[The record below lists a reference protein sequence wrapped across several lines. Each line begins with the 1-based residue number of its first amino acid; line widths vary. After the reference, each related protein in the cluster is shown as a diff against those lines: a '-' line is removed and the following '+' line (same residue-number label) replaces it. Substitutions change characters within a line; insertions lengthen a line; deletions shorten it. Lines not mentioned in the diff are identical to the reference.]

1 MTDDIEFAEQA
12 LISANADLLE
22 ECPPGCG
29 IMTLRVDW
37 MQRYSDAKS
46 KLETHYGRKIEAQ
59 KIDLGIKDE
68 IFHSMLREIAELR
81 DLDEVENIS
90 HLDLLGLLEMDYRLQ
105 MLAVCYGTPL
115 GSKRP
120 SNIVDTA
127 QCGNTAHECSR

>member
-1 MTDDIEFAEQA
+1 MTDDIKFAEQA
-12 LISANADLLE
+12 LISANADILE

-46 KLETHYGRKIEAQ
+46 KLEAHHGRKVEAQ
-59 KIDLGIKDE
+59 KSDLGVKDE
-68 IFHSMLREIAELR
+68 VFHPMLQEIAEACG
-81 DLDEVENIS
+81 LDEVEKITD
-90 HLDLLGLLEMDYRLQ
+90 LDLLGLLEMDYRLQ
-105 MLAVCYGTPL
+105 MLAACYGTPW

-127 QCGNTAHECSR
+127 QCGNTAHERSS